1 MKRAIHPIKAD
12 MMRLQRM
19 FPAKFGLAL
28 MLAFGLLFG
37 VFLKN
42 GTTLLAFGNS
52 VFGEDIGFLWNL
64 IDPSAPDESLVRSAF
79 AGTSLFVPL
88 IVCLAILQE
97 RGYEEGYRISSARGL
112 TRFNGALAHVLSSA
126 LIIGAAYSAL
136 CLLLF
141 AIAIIRGGHNY
152 SHDMLTAF
160 LPAMMINAVLVIS
173 VALETVTIYRITCS
187 AVLSGAVLIVG
198 FVMSLTLYGTSLQAP
213 IPSLRWIFLLPGPYL
228 GVGCALGYSDMGQ
241 LTLLEYGVA
250 ASCLSVLIYAL
261 VSFRAGGCA
270 QWLVRLKDFSSQN

>member
-12 MMRLQRM
+12 MMRLHRM

-37 VFLKN
+37 IFLKN

-52 VFGEDIGFLWNL
+52 VFGEDIGFCWNV

-112 TRFNGALAHVLSSA
+112 ACFNGALAHVLSSA

-141 AIAIIRGGHNY
+141 AIAITRGGQNY
-152 SHDMLTAF
+152 AYSMLAAF

-173 VALETVTIYRITCS
+173 VALETVTIYRIAGS
-187 AVLSGAVLIVG
+187 AVLSGAVVIIG
-198 FVMSLTLYGTSLQAP
+198 FVMSLTLYGTYLQTP
-213 IPSLRWIFLLPGPYL
+213 IPSLRWIFFLPGPYL

-241 LTLLEYGVA
+241 LTLLGYGVA

-261 VSFRAGGCA
+261 LSFRAGGV
-270 QWLVRLKDFSSQN
+270 LNGSSD

>member
-12 MMRLQRM
+12 MMRLHRM
-19 FPAKFGLAL
+19 FSAKFGLAL

-37 VFLKN
+37 VVLKN

-52 VFGEDIGFLWNL
+52 VCGEDIGCFWNV
-64 IDPSAPDESLVRSAF
+64 IDPTAPDESLVRSAF

-97 RGYEEGYRISSARGL
+97 RGYEEGCRISSARGL
-112 TRFNGALAHVLSSA
+112 ARFNGALAHVLSSA
-126 LIIGAAYSAL
+126 LIISAAYSAL

-141 AIAIIRGGHNY
+141 AIAITRGGQNY
-152 SHDMLTAF
+152 AHSMLAAF

-173 VALETVTIYRITCS
+173 VALETVTVYRITGS
-187 AVLSGAVLIVG
+187 AVLSGAAIIIG
-198 FVMSLTLYGTSLQAP
+198 FVMSLTLYGTFLQTP
-213 IPSLRWIFLLPGPYL
+213 IPSLRWIFFLPGPYL

-241 LTLLEYGVA
+241 MTLLGYGVA

-261 VSFRAGGCA
+261 VSFRAGGV
-270 QWLVRLKDFSSQN
+270 LNGSSD

>member
-12 MMRLQRM
+12 MMRLHRI

-37 VFLKN
+37 IFLKN
-42 GTTLLAFGNS
+42 GTKLLAFVNS
-52 VFGEDIGFLWNL
+52 VFGEDIGFYWNV

-79 AGTSLFVPL
+79 AGTSLLVPL
-88 IVCLAILQE
+88 IVCLVILQE
-97 RGYEEGYRISSARGL
+97 RGYEEGCRISLARGL
-112 TRFNGALAHVLSSA
+112 NRFYGALAHAFSSA

-141 AIAIIRGGHNY
+141 AIAILRGGHNY
-152 SHDMLTAF
+152 SHDMLTVF
-160 LPAMMINAVLVIS
+160 LPAMIVNAVLVIS
-173 VALETVTIYRITCS
+173 VALETVTIYRITSS
-187 AVLSGAVLIVG
+187 AVFSGAVVIIE
-198 FVMSLTLYGTSLQAP
+198 FVMSLTLYGTYLQTP
-213 IPSLRWIFLLPGPYL
+213 IPSLRWIFFLPGPYL

-241 LTLLEYGVA
+241 LTLLGYGAA

-261 VSFRAGGCA
+261 VSFRAGGV
-270 QWLVRLKDFSSQN
+270 LNGSSD

>member
-12 MMRLQRM
+12 MMRLHRI

-37 VFLKN
+37 IFLKN
-42 GTTLLAFGNS
+42 GTTLLACGNS
-52 VFGEDIGFLWNL
+52 VFGEDIGFCWNV

-88 IVCLAILQE
+88 IVCLVILQE
-97 RGYEEGYRISSARGL
+97 RGYEEGCRISLARGL
-112 TRFNGALAHVLSSA
+112 NSFYGALAHAFSSA

-152 SHDMLTAF
+152 SHNILTVF
-160 LPAMMINAVLVIS
+160 LPAMIVNAVLVIS
-173 VALETVTIYRITCS
+173 VALETMTIYRITGS
-187 AVLSGAVLIVG
+187 AVLSGAVIIIG
-198 FVMSLTLYGTSLQAP
+198 FVMSLTLYGTFLQAP

-228 GVGCALGYSDMGQ
+228 GAGCALGYSDMGQ
-241 LTLLEYGVA
+241 LTLLGYGVA
-250 ASCLSVLIYAL
+250 AGCLSVLIYAL
-261 VSFRAGGCA
+261 VTCRVGGV
-270 QWLVRLKDFSSQN
+270 LNGSSD

>member
-1 MKRAIHPIKAD
+1 MKRAIHPVKAD
-12 MMRLQRM
+12 MMRLHRM

-37 VFLKN
+37 IFLKN

-52 VFGEDIGFLWNL
+52 VFGEDIGFCWNV

-112 TRFNGALAHVLSSA
+112 TRFNGVLAHVFSSA

-141 AIAIIRGGHNY
+141 CNSHNTWWAKLCARHAGCIFACDDNQRRIGDIGCVGDGDHLSDYKQRRIERGCGNNRICHELDALRN
-152 SHDMLTAF
+152 
-160 LPAMMINAVLVIS
+160 LPSDAHTILAMDLPPSRAVPWSRMCPWV
-173 VALETVTIYRITCS
+173 
-187 AVLSGAVLIVG
+187 
-198 FVMSLTLYGTSLQAP
+198 
-213 IPSLRWIFLLPGPYL
+213 
-228 GVGCALGYSDMGQ
+228 
-241 LTLLEYGVA
+241 
-250 ASCLSVLIYAL
+250 
-261 VSFRAGGCA
+261 
-270 QWLVRLKDFSSQN
+270 

>member
-12 MMRLQRM
+12 MMRLHRM

-52 VFGEDIGFLWNL
+52 VFGEDIGFCWNV

-112 TRFNGALAHVLSSA
+112 TRFNGVLAHVLSSA

-152 SHDMLTAF
+152 SNDMLTVF
-160 LPAMMINAVLVIS
+160 LPAMIVNAVLVIS
-173 VALETVTIYRITCS
+173 VALETTTIYRITGS
-187 AVLSGAVLIVG
+187 AVLSGAAIIIG
-198 FVMSLTLYGTSLQAP
+198 FVMSLTLYGTYLQTP
-213 IPSLRWIFLLPGPYL
+213 IPSLRWIFFLPGPYL

-241 LTLLEYGVA
+241 LTLLGYGAA

-261 VSFRAGGCA
+261 VSFRAGGV
-270 QWLVRLKDFSSQN
+270 LNGSSD

>member
-12 MMRLQRM
+12 MMRLHRI

-37 VFLKN
+37 IFLKN

-52 VFGEDIGFLWNL
+52 VFGEDIGFCWNV

-79 AGTSLFVPL
+79 AGTSLLVPL
-88 IVCLAILQE
+88 IVCLVILQE
-97 RGYEEGYRISSARGL
+97 RGYEEGCRISLARGL
-112 TRFNGALAHVLSSA
+112 NRFYGALAHAFSSA
-126 LIIGAAYSAL
+126 LIIGASYSAL

-141 AIAIIRGGHNY
+141 AIAIIRGGQ
-152 SHDMLTAF
+152 SCTHDMLAAF

-173 VALETVTIYRITCS
+173 VALETVTIYRITDS
-187 AVLSGAVLIVG
+187 AVLSGAAIIIG
-198 FVMSLTLYGTSLQAP
+198 FVMSLTLYGTFLQAP
-213 IPSLRWIFLLPGPYL
+213 IPSLQWILLLPGPYL

-241 LTLLEYGVA
+241 LTLLGYGAV
-250 ASCLSVLIYAL
+250 ASCVSVLIYAL
-261 VSFRAGGCA
+261 VSFRAGGA
-270 QWLVRLKDFSSQN
+270 LNGSSD

>member
-1 MKRAIHPIKAD
+1 MKWAIHPIKAD
-12 MMRLQRM
+12 TMRLHRM

-52 VFGEDIGFLWNL
+52 VFGEDIGFCWNV

-79 AGTSLFVPL
+79 AGTSLLVPL
-88 IVCLAILQE
+88 IVCLVILQE
-97 RGYEEGYRISSARGL
+97 RGYEEGCRISLARGL
-112 TRFNGALAHVLSSA
+112 NRFYGALAHAFSSA

-152 SHDMLTAF
+152 SHDMLTVF
-160 LPAMMINAVLVIS
+160 LPAMMVNAVLVIS
-173 VALETVTIYRITCS
+173 VALETTTIYRITGS
-187 AVLSGAVLIVG
+187 AVFSGAVVIIG
-198 FVMSLTLYGTSLQAP
+198 FVMSLTLYGTYLQTP
-213 IPSLRWIFLLPGPYL
+213 IPSLRWIFFLPGPYL

-241 LTLLEYGVA
+241 LTLLGYGAA

-261 VSFRAGGCA
+261 VSFRAGGV
-270 QWLVRLKDFSSQN
+270 LNGSSD

>member
-12 MMRLQRM
+12 MMRLHRM
-19 FPAKFGLAL
+19 FSAKFGLAL

-37 VFLKN
+37 VVLKN

-52 VFGEDIGFLWNL
+52 VCGEDIGCFWNV
-64 IDPSAPDESLVRSAF
+64 IDPTAPDESLVRSAF

-88 IVCLAILQE
+88 IVCLAIIQE

-112 TRFNGALAHVLSSA
+112 ARFNGALAHVLSSS

-141 AIAIIRGGHNY
+141 AIAIIRGGHNC

-173 VALETVTIYRITCS
+173 VALETVTIYRITGS

-198 FVMSLTLYGTSLQAP
+198 FVMSLTLYGAFLQAP

-261 VSFRAGGCA
+261 VSFRAGGV
-270 QWLVRLKDFSSQN
+270 LNGSSD

>member
-12 MMRLQRM
+12 MIRLHRI

-37 VFLKN
+37 IFLKN

-52 VFGEDIGFLWNL
+52 VFGEDIGFCWNV

-79 AGTSLFVPL
+79 AGTSLLVPL
-88 IVCLAILQE
+88 IVCLVILQE
-97 RGYEEGYRISSARGL
+97 RGYEEGCRISLARGL
-112 TRFNGALAHVLSSA
+112 NRFYGALAHAFSSA

-152 SHDMLTAF
+152 SHEMLTVF
-160 LPAMMINAVLVIS
+160 LPAMIVNAVLVIS
-173 VALETVTIYRITCS
+173 VALETTTIYRITDS
-187 AVLSGAVLIVG
+187 AVLSGAAIIIG
-198 FVMSLTLYGTSLQAP
+198 FVMSLTLYGTYLQTP
-213 IPSLRWIFLLPGPYL
+213 IPSLRWIFFLPGPYL

-241 LTLLEYGVA
+241 LTLLGYGAA

-261 VSFRAGGCA
+261 LSFRTGGV
-270 QWLVRLKDFSSQN
+270 LNGSSD

>member
-1 MKRAIHPIKAD
+1 MKRVIHPIKAD
-12 MMRLQRM
+12 MIRLHRI

-37 VFLKN
+37 IFLKN

-52 VFGEDIGFLWNL
+52 VFGEDIGFCWNV

-79 AGTSLFVPL
+79 AGTSLLVPL
-88 IVCLAILQE
+88 IVCLVILQE
-97 RGYEEGYRISSARGL
+97 RGYEEGCRISLARGL
-112 TRFNGALAHVLSSA
+112 NRFYGALAHAFSSA

-152 SHDMLTAF
+152 SHDMLTVF
-160 LPAMMINAVLVIS
+160 LPAMIVNAVLVIS
-173 VALETVTIYRITCS
+173 VALETTTIYRITDS
-187 AVLSGAVLIVG
+187 AVLSGAAIIIG
-198 FVMSLTLYGTSLQAP
+198 FVMSLTLYGTYLQTP
-213 IPSLRWIFLLPGPYL
+213 IPSLRWIFFLPGPYL

-241 LTLLEYGVA
+241 LTLLGYGAA

-261 VSFRAGGCA
+261 VSFRTGGV
-270 QWLVRLKDFSSQN
+270 LNGSSD

>member
-12 MMRLQRM
+12 MMRLHRI

-37 VFLKN
+37 IFLKN
-42 GTTLLAFGNS
+42 GTALLAFGNS
-52 VFGEDIGFLWNL
+52 VFGEDIGFYWNV

-79 AGTSLFVPL
+79 AGTSLLVPL
-88 IVCLAILQE
+88 IVCLIILQE
-97 RGYEEGYRISSARGL
+97 RGYEEGCRISLARGL
-112 TRFNGALAHVLSSA
+112 NRFYGALAHAFSSA

-152 SHDMLTAF
+152 SHDMLTVF
-160 LPAMMINAVLVIS
+160 LPAMIVNAVLVIS
-173 VALETVTIYRITCS
+173 VALETTTIYRITGS
-187 AVLSGAVLIVG
+187 AVFSGAAVIIG
-198 FVMSLTLYGTSLQAP
+198 FVMSLTLYGAYLQSP
-213 IPSLRWIFLLPGPYL
+213 IPSLRWIFFLPGPYL

-241 LTLLEYGVA
+241 LTLLGYGA
-250 ASCLSVLIYAL
+250 AACCLSVLIYTL
-261 VSFRAGGCA
+261 VTCHVGGV
-270 QWLVRLKDFSSQN
+270 LNGSSD

>member
-12 MMRLQRM
+12 MMRLHRI

-37 VFLKN
+37 IFLKN
-42 GTTLLAFGNS
+42 GTKLLAFVNS
-52 VFGEDIGFLWNL
+52 VFGEDIGFCWNV

-79 AGTSLFVPL
+79 AGTSLLVPL
-88 IVCLAILQE
+88 IVCLVILQE
-97 RGYEEGYRISSARGL
+97 RGYEEGCRISLARGL
-112 TRFNGALAHVLSSA
+112 NRFYGALAHAFSSA

-141 AIAIIRGGHNY
+141 AIAILRGGHNY
-152 SHDMLTAF
+152 SHDMLTVF
-160 LPAMMINAVLVIS
+160 LPAMIVNAVLVIS
-173 VALETVTIYRITCS
+173 VALETVTIYRITSS
-187 AVLSGAVLIVG
+187 AVFSGAVVIIE
-198 FVMSLTLYGTSLQAP
+198 FVMSLTLYGTYLQTP
-213 IPSLRWIFLLPGPYL
+213 IPSLRWFFFLPGPYL

-241 LTLLEYGVA
+241 LTLLGYGAA

-261 VSFRAGGCA
+261 VSFRAGGV
-270 QWLVRLKDFSSQN
+270 LNGSSD

>member
-1 MKRAIHPIKAD
+1 MKRAIHPVKAD
-12 MMRLQRM
+12 MMRLHRM

-37 VFLKN
+37 IFLKN

-52 VFGEDIGFLWNL
+52 VFGEDIGFCWNV

-97 RGYEEGYRISSARGL
+97 RGYEEGYRISLARGL
-112 TRFNGALAHVLSSA
+112 TRYNGVLAHVFSSA

-141 AIAIIRGGHNY
+141 AIAILRGGQNY
-152 SHDMLTAF
+152 THGMLTAF
-160 LPAMMINAVLVIS
+160 LPAMIINAVLVIS
-173 VALETVTIYRITCS
+173 VALETMTIYRITGS
-187 AVLSGAVLIVG
+187 AVLSGAAIIIG
-198 FVMSLTLYGTSLQAP
+198 FVMSLTLYGSFLQVP
-213 IPSLRWIFLLPGPYL
+213 IPSLRWVLLLPGPYL

-241 LTLLEYGVA
+241 LTLLGYGVA

-261 VSFRAGGCA
+261 VSFRAGG
-270 QWLVRLKDFSSQN
+270 VFNDSSD

>member
-12 MMRLQRM
+12 MMRLHRM
-19 FPAKFGLAL
+19 FPAKFGLTL
-28 MLAFGLLFG
+28 MLAFGLLFC

-52 VFGEDIGFLWNL
+52 VFGEDIGFCWNV

-160 LPAMMINAVLVIS
+160 LPAMIVNAVLVIS
-173 VALETVTIYRITCS
+173 VALET
-187 AVLSGAVLIVG
+187 
-198 FVMSLTLYGTSLQAP
+198 LYGTFLQAP
-213 IPSLRWIFLLPGPYL
+213 VPSLRWIFFLPGPYL

-261 VSFRAGGCA
+261 LSFRAGGV
-270 QWLVRLKDFSSQN
+270 LNGSSD

>member
-12 MMRLQRM
+12 MMRLHRM
-19 FPAKFGLAL
+19 FPAKFGLTL
-28 MLAFGLLFG
+28 MLAFGLLFC

-52 VFGEDIGFLWNL
+52 VFGEDIGFCWNV

-97 RGYEEGYRISSARGL
+97 RGYEEGCRISSARGL
-112 TRFNGALAHVLSSA
+112 ARFNGALAHVLSSS

-152 SHDMLTAF
+152 SHDMLAAF
-160 LPAMMINAVLVIS
+160 LPAMIVNAVLVIS
-173 VALETVTIYRITCS
+173 VALETVTIYRITGS
-187 AVLSGAVLIVG
+187 AVLSGAAIIIG
-198 FVMSLTLYGTSLQAP
+198 FVMSLTLYGTFLQTP
-213 IPSLRWIFLLPGPYL
+213 IPSLRWIFFLPGPYL

-241 LTLLEYGVA
+241 LTLLGYGVA
-250 ASCLSVLIYAL
+250 ASCLLVLIYAL
-261 VSFRAGGCA
+261 VSFRAGGV
-270 QWLVRLKDFSSQN
+270 LNGSSD

>member
-12 MMRLQRM
+12 MMRLHRM
-19 FPAKFGLAL
+19 FPAQFCLAL

-37 VFLKN
+37 VFLKS

-52 VFGEDIGFLWNL
+52 VCGEDIGFFWNV
-64 IDPSAPDESLVRSAF
+64 IDSSAPDGSLVRSAF

-97 RGYEEGYRISSARGL
+97 RGYEEGCRISSARGL
-112 TRFNGALAHVLSSA
+112 ARFNGVLAHVLSSA

-141 AIAIIRGGHNY
+141 VIAITRGGQNY
-152 SHDMLTAF
+152 AHSMLAAF
-160 LPAMMINAVLVIS
+160 LPAMIINAVLVIS
-173 VALETVTIYRITCS
+173 IALETVTIYRITGS
-187 AVLSGAVLIVG
+187 AVLSGAAIVIG
-198 FVMSLTLYGTSLQAP
+198 FVMSLTLYGTYLQTP
-213 IPSLRWIFLLPGPYL
+213 ISSLRWIFLLPGPYL

-241 LTLLEYGVA
+241 LTLLGYGVA
-250 ASCLSVLIYAL
+250 ASCLSVLIYTL
-261 VSFRAGGCA
+261 LSFRAGGV
-270 QWLVRLKDFSSQN
+270 LNGSSD

>member
-12 MMRLQRM
+12 MMRLRRL
-19 FPAKFGLAL
+19 FPARFGLAL
-28 MLAFGLLFG
+28 MLTFGLLFG

-42 GTTLLAFGNS
+42 GATLLAFGNS
-52 VFGEDIGFLWNL
+52 VFGEDIGFFWNV

-79 AGTSLFVPL
+79 AGTSLLVPL
-88 IVCLAILQE
+88 IVCLVILQE
-97 RGYEEGYRISSARGL
+97 RGYEEGCRISLARGL
-112 TRFNGALAHVLSSA
+112 NRFYGALAHAFSSA

-160 LPAMMINAVLVIS
+160 LPAMIINVVLVIS
-173 VALETVTIYRITCS
+173 VALETVTIYRITSS
-187 AVLSGAVLIVG
+187 AVFSGAVVIIG
-198 FVMSLTLYGTSLQAP
+198 FVMSLTLYGTYLQTP
-213 IPSLRWIFLLPGPYL
+213 IPSLRWIFFLPGPYL

-241 LTLLEYGVA
+241 LTLLGYGAA

-261 VSFRAGGCA
+261 VSFRAGGV
-270 QWLVRLKDFSSQN
+270 LNGSSD

>member
-12 MMRLQRM
+12 MMRLHRM

-52 VFGEDIGFLWNL
+52 VFGEEIGFCWNV

-88 IVCLAILQE
+88 IVCLANLQE
-97 RGYEEGYRISSARGL
+97 RGYEEGHRISSARGL
-112 TRFNGALAHVLSSA
+112 TRFNGVLAHVLSFA

-152 SHDMLTAF
+152 SHDMLTVF
-160 LPAMMINAVLVIS
+160 LPAMIVNAVLVIS
-173 VALETVTIYRITCS
+173 VALETVTIYRITGS
-187 AVLSGAVLIVG
+187 AVFSGAVVIIG
-198 FVMSLTLYGTSLQAP
+198 FVMSLTLYGTYLQMP
-213 IPSLRWIFLLPGPYL
+213 ISSLRWIFFLPGRTLESDVPL
-228 GVGCALGYSDMGQ
+228 GIAIWGS
-241 LTLLEYGVA
+241 
-250 ASCLSVLIYAL
+250 
-261 VSFRAGGCA
+261 
-270 QWLVRLKDFSSQN
+270 